1 MQQGFSNG
9 ITLGS
14 YKAAAQGINTPAA
27 YVTRTTTTSE
37 KLPHNLG
44 VLY

>member
-9 ITLGS
+9 ITLGI
-14 YKAAAQGINTPAA
+14 YKAAVQGINTPAA

-44 VLY
+44 VPY

>member
-1 MQQGFSNG
+1 MQEGVSNG

-14 YKAAAQGINTPAA
+14 YKAAERGTNTPAA

-44 VLY
+44 VPY